1 MGFTKVKMV
10 TIDFLTNMPKRH
22 REFGASR
29 RNHPSIVMWSSGN
42 EVPDQW
48 EKQV

>member
-1 MGFTKVKMV
+1 MV
-10 TIDFLTNMPKRH
+10 IIDFFDEYAERH
-22 REFGASR
+22 QNLVQAT

-48 EKQV
+48 EKLV